1 MGVPPENIVIWP
13 KNGIEY
19 YYPPSLIDKIYGLGE
34 ELTIEG
40 DMVSRNGVSYNKNE
54 LAEKIVSMMDAK
66 TEMQPE
72 FQSMFLSKIEA
83 KLG

>member
-1 MGVPPENIVIWP
+1 
-13 KNGIEY
+13 
-19 YYPPSLIDKIYGLGE
+19 
-34 ELTIEG
+34 
-40 DMVSRNGVSYNKNE
+40 MVSRNGVSYNKNE